1 MHRNVNSGG
10 GTAARAFAILPLL
23 SAERDVQQAAKGL
36 RMRCEWV
43 REFVCALLP
52 LSEKRVT
59 SRFVWIGVF
68 ILWGVFV
75 ISVVVQSVWGITL
88 VLEGHLHFGETHLLY
103 RNALRR
109 NTLWRNAQTERN

>member
-36 RMRCEWV
+36 QVRCEWV
-43 REFVCALLP
+43 SEFVVALLP
-52 LSEKRVT
+52 FSEKRL
-59 SRFVWIGVF
+59 SSCFVWIGVF
-68 ILWGVFV
+68 ILWVVFV

-88 VLEGHLHFGETHLLY
+88 VLEEHLHFGETQLL
-103 RNALRR
+103 N
-109 NTLWRNAQTERN
+109 

>member
-59 SRFVWIGVF
+59 SRFAWIGMLVLWRVF
-68 ILWGVFV
+68 AISAV
-75 ISVVVQSVWGITL
+75 ISAVWMITL
-88 VLEGHLHFGETHLLY
+88 ILETFFHYGDS
-103 RNALRR
+103 RS
-109 NTLWRNAQTERN
+109 LWRNALWKNTLT

>member
-23 SAERDVQQAAKGL
+23 SAERDVQQGAKGL

-43 REFVCALLP
+43 REFVVALLP
-52 LSEKRVT
+52 LSEKRVS
-59 SRFVWIGVF
+59 SRFAWIGVF

-75 ISVVVQSVWGITL
+75 ISVVIKSVWRITL
-88 VLEGHLHFGETHLLY
+88 VLETFFHYGDS
-103 RNALRR
+103 RS
-109 NTLWRNAQTERN
+109 LWRNALWRNTLT

>member
-1 MHRNVNSGG
+1 M
-10 GTAARAFAILPLL
+10 
-23 SAERDVQQAAKGL
+23 QQAAKGL
-36 RMRCEWV
+36 QVRCEWV

-68 ILWGVFV
+68 ILWVVFV

-88 VLEGHLHFGETHLLY
+88 VLEEHLHFGETQLL
-103 RNALRR
+103 N
-109 NTLWRNAQTERN
+109 

>member
-23 SAERDVQQAAKGL
+23 SAERDVQQGAKGL

-43 REFVCALLP
+43 REFLFALLP
-52 LSEKRVT
+52 LSGKGVS
-59 SRFVWIGVF
+59 SRFAWIGVF

-75 ISVVVQSVWGITL
+75 ISVVIKSVWRITL
-88 VLEGHLHFGETHLLY
+88 VLEEHLHFGETQLL
-103 RNALRR
+103 N
-109 NTLWRNAQTERN
+109 

>member
-1 MHRNVNSGG
+1 MHKNVNSGG
-10 GTAARAFAILPLL
+10 GTAARVFAILPLL

-88 VLEGHLHFGETHLLY
+88 VLEAFFHYGDS
-103 RNALRR
+103 RS
-109 NTLWRNAQTERN
+109 LWRNALWKNTLT